1 MLTTT
6 LETVRRL
13 FGVGR
18 GTAGPLDDA
27 WAPTAF
33 EVAVTTPPTDLI
45 YRLRSW
51 PELPETGR
59 TADIYRIFSVMS
71 QRPVNRQWILARS
84 RMVPEQLDQLL
95 LMLEAE
101 GVLEVIDPRRFAG
114 REALQS

>member
-1 MLTTT
+1 M
-6 LETVRRL
+6 RRL

-18 GTAGPLDDA
+18 GTAETDA
-27 WAPTAF
+27 ARAPTAF
-33 EVAVTTPPTDLI
+33 DAAAAAPAVDLI

-84 RMVPEQLDQLL
+84 RMAPEQLDQLL

>member
-6 LETVRRL
+6 LETMRRL

-18 GTAGPLDDA
+18 GTGAADDA

-33 EVAVTTPPTDLI
+33 EAAVVAPANDLI

-51 PELPETGR
+51 PELPEIGR

-84 RMVPEQLDQLL
+84 RMAPGQLDQLL
-95 LMLEAE
+95 EMLEHE

>member
-1 MLTTT
+1 M
-6 LETVRRL
+6 RRL
-13 FGVGR
+13 FGVRR
-18 GTAGPLDDA
+18 GTSVADDA
-27 WAPTAF
+27 WAPTTLEAA
-33 EVAVTTPPTDLI
+33 EPAGDLI

-51 PELPETGR
+51 PELPELAC

-84 RMVPEQLDQLL
+84 RMAPDQLDQLL

>member
-6 LETVRRL
+6 LETMRRL
-13 FGVGR
+13 FGAGR
-18 GTAGPLDDA
+18 GSGARDEA

-33 EVAVTTPPTDLI
+33 EAEAATPAANLI

-51 PELPETGR
+51 PELPEIGR

-84 RMVPEQLDQLL
+84 RMAPEQLDQLL

>member
-6 LETVRRL
+6 LDTMRRL

-18 GTAGPLDDA
+18 GASDGDDA

-33 EVAVTTPPTDLI
+33 EAVAAPAADLI

-51 PELPETGR
+51 PELPEIGR

-84 RMVPEQLDQLL
+84 RMAPEQLDQLL
-95 LMLEAE
+95 LMLESE

>member
-6 LETVRRL
+6 LETMRRL
-13 FGVGR
+13 LGVGR
-18 GTAGPLDDA
+18 GTGAADDAA

-33 EVAVTTPPTDLI
+33 EPAVPAPAADLI

-51 PELPETGR
+51 PELPEIGR

-95 LMLEAE
+95 LKLEAE

-114 REALQS
+114 RDALQS